1 MSDIIRLL
9 PDSVANQIAA
19 GEVVQRP
26 ASVVKEL
33 LENAIDAG
41 ANQIQLIIKE
51 AGKKLIQVIDNG
63 SGMSETDAR
72 MCFER
77 HATSKIK
84 NASDLFAIR
93 TMGFRGEAMA
103 SIAAVA
109 QVELK
114 TKQRGA
120 DLGTLVYIEA
130 SEVKSHEPCQFS
142 EGTSI
147 AVKNLFFNV
156 PARRNFLKTDA
167 IEYKYILEEFQRVAL
182 ANPKIG
188 FSLFHNGTEIYHLP
202 QDNLRKR
209 VVTLLG
215 ANFNERLVAVE
226 LEADFIR
233 IYGFVGK
240 PDFARKT
247 RGEQFFFVNERF
259 IKSGYLNHAV
269 MTAYDK
275 LLPDQTYPFY
285 LIFID
290 IDPARIDVN
299 VHPTKQEIKFDNEQ
313 VVYTFV
319 KTTVSRALGMHNIT
333 PTLDFEND
341 IDPTIFNL
349 STQKQLD
356 TEKVGYSE
364 KGSGKQNPKT
374 DYASGYKPS
383 KNPIPANWEEL
394 YETNPLPVT
403 DEEDLMPSIDNELP
417 EAQQSIILPGADQSN
432 KDLPEQ
438 VAPVQLHNCY
448 VLSSI
453 KTGFI
458 LIDQQAASERIL
470 YERYLKI
477 LSKDKPNNTQQLLF
491 PQNIDLSRPDAELLK
506 QILPDINALGYDIAE
521 FGQHTFVLRGIPSD
535 TRQVGKEQQIIEQ
548 LLEQFKLHLTD
559 LKTDHRDVLAFTMA
573 RSNALK
579 KGEKLPTEQLRTL
592 VDQLFACGMPYFTP
606 NGKPTFVKYALED
619 IEKQFERKKG

>member
-1 MSDIIRLL
+1 M
-9 PDSVANQIAA
+9 
-19 GEVVQRP
+19 
-26 ASVVKEL
+26 
-33 LENAIDAG
+33 
-41 ANQIQLIIKE
+41 
-51 AGKKLIQVIDNG
+51 
-63 SGMSETDAR
+63 
-72 MCFER
+72 
-77 HATSKIK
+77 
-84 NASDLFAIR
+84 
-93 TMGFRGEAMA
+93 
-103 SIAAVA
+103 
-109 QVELK
+109 
-114 TKQRGA
+114 
-120 DLGTLVYIEA
+120 
-130 SEVKSHEPCQFS
+130 
-142 EGTSI
+142 
-147 AVKNLFFNV
+147 
-156 PARRNFLKTDA
+156 
-167 IEYKYILEEFQRVAL
+167 
-182 ANPKIG
+182 
-188 FSLFHNGTEIYHLP
+188 
-202 QDNLRKR
+202 
-209 VVTLLG
+209 
-215 ANFNERLVAVE
+215 
-226 LEADFIR
+226 
-233 IYGFVGK
+233 
-240 PDFARKT
+240 
-247 RGEQFFFVNERF
+247 
-259 IKSGYLNHAV
+259 
-269 MTAYDK
+269 
-275 LLPDQTYPFY
+275 
-285 LIFID
+285 
-290 IDPARIDVN
+290 
-299 VHPTKQEIKFDNEQ
+299 
-313 VVYTFV
+313 
-319 KTTVSRALGMHNIT
+319 
-333 PTLDFEND
+333 
-341 IDPTIFNL
+341 
-349 STQKQLD
+349 
-356 TEKVGYSE
+356 
-364 KGSGKQNPKT
+364 
-374 DYASGYKPS
+374 
-383 KNPIPANWEEL
+383 
-394 YETNPLPVT
+394 PVT